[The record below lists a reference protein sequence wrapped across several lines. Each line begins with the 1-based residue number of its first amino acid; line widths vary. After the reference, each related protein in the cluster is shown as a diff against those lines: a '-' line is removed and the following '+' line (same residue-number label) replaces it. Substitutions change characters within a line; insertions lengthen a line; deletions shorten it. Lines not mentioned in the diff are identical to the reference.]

1 MSLTMVVPN
10 SESDVCGV
18 VYVSVEGSRNNPV
31 NTVRKSKYELDRAL
45 LKYIPCDT
53 DRQVIYDLIARDFEQ
68 RRAEKEIG
76 RLN

>member
-10 SESDVCGV
+10 SESEVCGV
-18 VYVSVEGSRNNPV
+18 VYVSVEGSRNNPL

-45 LKYIPCDT
+45 FKYIPCET
-53 DRQVIYDLIARDFEQ
+53 DRQVIYDLIASEFQQ
-68 RRAEKEIG
+68 RKAEKEIG